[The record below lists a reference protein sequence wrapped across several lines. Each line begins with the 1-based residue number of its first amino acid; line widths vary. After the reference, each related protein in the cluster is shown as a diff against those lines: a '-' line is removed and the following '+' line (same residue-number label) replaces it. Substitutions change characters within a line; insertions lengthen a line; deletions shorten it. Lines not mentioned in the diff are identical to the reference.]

1 MVDDKTYIETTLEHL
16 KNNDDRKE
24 YEDLLKSYKKG
35 DLKATFDLALMI
47 NECYLWR
54 YNY

>member
-1 MVDDKTYIETTLEHL
+1 MVDDKTYIEVTLEHL

-47 NECYLWR
+47 NECCLWR